1 MIESMARKVS
11 DYLVTQKAVKEE
23 QQEVCRYGIEI
34 FISTVLSFFLILT
47 SGIITHSLWNAAL
60 YITIYATLRVY
71 TGGYHA
77 DTYFKCNLY
86 YVLIYMATLVCF
98 RAMRVHT
105 PDLVLWLLV
114 VLGLMIVGCLAPI
127 ANVNKKLSAKE
138 VFKYR
143 NISVIVYF
151 SISMLI
157 LVGDILK
164 VFLPDAYVNTVAD
177 ISLYIK
183 ILLLS
188 VVILMLIAPK
198 VSDTEVNGEQERR

>member
-1 MIESMARKVS
+1 
-11 DYLVTQKAVKEE
+11 
-23 QQEVCRYGIEI
+23 
-34 FISTVLSFFLILT
+34 
-47 SGIITHSLWNAAL
+47 
-60 YITIYATLRVY
+60 
-71 TGGYHA
+71 
-77 DTYFKCNLY
+77 
-86 YVLIYMATLVCF
+86 
-98 RAMRVHT
+98 MRVHT
-105 PDLVLWLLV
+105 PDVVLWLLV

-164 VFLPDAYVNTVAD
+164 VFLPDTYVNTVAD